1 MTPGRVRDEIHP
13 ELDVELEALQ
23 VVQVV
28 DGQEN
33 ARVTCSLDVQETL
46 QDSILQLERVN
57 GAHQHMKCC
66 AAERAQQH
74 GRHAQPHLIASIR
87 V

>member
-1 MTPGRVRDEIHP
+1 
-13 ELDVELEALQ
+13 
-23 VVQVV
+23 
-28 DGQEN
+28 
-33 ARVTCSLDVQETL
+33 
-46 QDSILQLERVN
+46 
-57 GAHQHMKCC
+57 MKCC